1 MFDILSIVRSVVRR
15 LRWRR
20 EDRHFVIREG
30 VSQEVMDA
38 AERLMKEYKADLDY
52 LKDH

>member
-1 MFDILSIVRSVVRR
+1 MFDVLSFVRSVVRR

-20 EDRHFVIREG
+20 EDRHFVVREG

-38 AERLMKEYKADLDY
+38 AERLMEEYKEALDY
-52 LKDH
+52 LKDR

>member
-1 MFDILSIVRSVVRR
+1 MFDVLKAVRNVVRR
-15 LRWRR
+15 LRWRE
-20 EDRHFVIREG
+20 EDKRFVVREG

-52 LKDH
+52 LKDR